1 MIIYADLNK
10 VISPQRQDTPVIREK
25 IRFLTLPPPPK
36 KKKKYAAS
44 IIFSYQALYL
54 YYYVYTYVYIY
65 IYIYV
70 CVCEII
76 FSLVKYIFITLNLYF
91 PALTFEYILCSEK
104 NTHINCFF
112 NFCFVFVFSLLLLLL
127 LFFFFLFFFGLVLF
141 SFILVFFIFF
151 FKCELLQ
158 LEYVSTEP

>member
-25 IRFLTLPPPPK
+25 IRFLTLPPK
-36 KKKKYAAS
+36 KKMQPPLFLAIKLYIY
-44 IIFSYQALYL
+44 IIMYIHMC
-54 YYYVYTYVYIY
+54 VYIY
-65 IYIYV
+65 M

-104 NTHINCFF
+104 NSHINCFF

-127 LFFFFLFFFGLVLF
+127 FFFFVWFCLVLF
-141 SFILVFFIFF
+141 WSFSFFL
-151 FKCELLQ
+151 KCELLQ
-158 LEYVSTEP
+158 LEYASTEP